1 MKIRALLFLLLA
13 PLLCAWTATAG
24 IVSDVRE
31 AIAKNDLAAA
41 DRTAQTYQRTQG
53 STPELAAAISYLAR
67 GFLNAKNL
75 DRADASASQ
84 ARDLALQDLH
94 GRKLDQ
100 DPLLVTALGASIEVH
115 AQVLNARAEKAE
127 AVAFLRGE
135 LKTYGNTSL
144 VERIQKNI
152 NLISLEGKPA
162 PPLEATVWFGPQPPT
177 LASLHGKAVLLFFW
191 AHWCPDC
198 KQEVAI
204 IADLMKK
211 YGPQGLVVIGPT
223 RYYGYVANGDEATPS
238 VEKPYIDKIRHQ
250 YYAPLIDMPA
260 PLSNANFATYGASST
275 PTLALINRQGI
286 VRYYH
291 PGAASEAE
299 LSSQILAALK

>member
-1 MKIRALLFLLLA
+1 MKIRALL
-13 PLLCAWTATAG
+13 LLCAATASAG
-24 IVSDVRE
+24 IVDDVRG
-31 AIAKNDLAAA
+31 AIAKKDLVGANRVVQA
-41 DRTAQTYQRTQG
+41 YQNTQG
-53 STPELAAAISYLAR
+53 ATPELAAAISYLAR
-67 GFLNAKNL
+67 GFLNTKDL
-75 DRADASASQ
+75 DRADAYASQ
-84 ARDLALQDLH
+84 ARDMALKSLR

-100 DPLLVTALGASIEVH
+100 DPFLVTALGASIEIH
-115 AQVLNARAEKAE
+115 SQVLNARAEKSE
-127 AVAFLRGE
+127 ALTFLRGE
-135 LKTYGNTSL
+135 LKTYGTTTL

-162 PPLEATVWFGPQPPT
+162 PPLEAAVWFGPQPPT
-177 LASLHGKAVLLFFW
+177 LASLRGKAVLLFFW

-204 IADLMKK
+204 IADLQKK

-223 RYYGYVANGDEATPS
+223 RYYGYVANGDDAPPA
-238 VEKPYIDKIRHQ
+238 VEKPYIDKIRHEF
-250 YYAPLIDMPA
+250 YAPLLQMPA
-260 PLSNANFATYGASST
+260 PLSNANFAIYGASST

>member
-1 MKIRALLFLLLA
+1 MKIRPQALLV
-13 PLLCAWTATAG
+13 LCAWTLSAG
-24 IVSDVRE
+24 IVDDVRV
-31 AIAKNDLAAA
+31 AIANNDLAGAG
-41 DRTAQTYQRTQG
+41 RLAQVFQQMNG
-53 STPELAAAISYLAR
+53 STPELAAAVSYLAR
-67 GFLNAKNL
+67 GSLASKNL
-75 DRADASASQ
+75 DGADRYATQ
-84 ARDLALQDLH
+84 AREMALKNLR

-100 DPLLVTALGASIEVH
+100 VAFLPIALGASIEVH
-115 AQVLNARAEKAE
+115 AQVLHARAQTSE

-152 NLISLEGKPA
+152 NLISMEGKPA
-162 PPLEATVWFGPQPPT
+162 PPLESAVWFGPKPPT
-177 LASLHGKAVLLFFW
+177 LASLRGKVVLLFFW

-198 KQEVAI
+198 KEEVPILAN
-204 IADLMKK
+204 LSRR

-223 RYYGYVANGDEATPS
+223 RYYGYVSNGDDAKPA
-238 VEKPYIDKIRHQ
+238 VEKPYIEQIRIR
-250 YYAPLIDMPA
+250 YYSPLSQMPV

-275 PTLALINRQGI
+275 PTLALIDRQGI

-299 LSSQILAALK
+299 LSSKIQALLK

>member
-1 MKIRALLFLLLA
+1 MKIRPQALLV
-13 PLLCAWTATAG
+13 LCAWTLSAG
-24 IVSDVRE
+24 IVDDVRV
-31 AIAKNDLAAA
+31 AIANNDLAGAG
-41 DRTAQTYQRTQG
+41 RLAQVFQQMNG
-53 STPELAAAISYLAR
+53 STPELAAAVSYLAR
-67 GFLNAKNL
+67 GSLASKNL
-75 DRADASASQ
+75 DGADRYATQ
-84 ARDLALQDLH
+84 AREMALKNLR

-100 DPLLVTALGASIEVH
+100 VAFLPIALGASIEVH
-115 AQVLNARAEKAE
+115 AQVLHARAQTSE

-152 NLISLEGKPA
+152 NLISMEGKPA
-162 PPLEATVWFGPQPPT
+162 PPLESAVWFGPKPPT
-177 LASLHGKAVLLFFW
+177 LASLRGKVVLLFFW

-198 KQEVAI
+198 KEEVAI
-204 IADLMKK
+204 LANLLKK

-223 RYYGYVANGDEATPS
+223 RYYGYVSNGDDAKPA
-238 VEKPYIDKIRHQ
+238 VEKPYIEQIRIR
-250 YYAPLIDMPA
+250 YYSPLSQMPV

-275 PTLALINRQGI
+275 PTLALIDRQGI

-299 LSSQILAALK
+299 LSSKIQALLK

>member
-1 MKIRALLFLLLA
+1 MKIRAFLL
-13 PLLCAWTATAG
+13 LLCAWTASAG
-24 IVSDVRE
+24 IVDDVRE
-31 AIAKNDLAAA
+31 AIAKNDLVTA
-41 DRTAQTYQRTQG
+41 DRMAQAYQRSQG
-53 STPELAAAISYLAR
+53 ATPELAAAVSYLAR
-67 GFLNAKNL
+67 GFLNARNL
-75 DRADASASQ
+75 DRAEAYASQ
-84 ARDLALQDLH
+84 ARDLALKNLR

-100 DPLLVTALGASIEVH
+100 DQFLPIALGASIEVH
-115 AQVLNARAEKAE
+115 AQVLNARAEKSE

-135 LKTYGNTSL
+135 LKTYGTTSL

-162 PPLEATVWFGPQPPT
+162 PPLVSTVWFGPKPPT
-177 LASLHGKAVLLFFW
+177 LASLRGKAVLLFFW

-198 KQEVAI
+198 KEEVAI
-204 IADLMKK
+204 IANLVKK
-211 YGPQGLVVIGPT
+211 YGPRGLVVIGPT
-223 RYYGYVANGDEATPS
+223 RYYGYVANGDDAPPA
-238 VEKPYIDKIRHQ
+238 VEKRYISEIRDR
-250 YYAPLIDMPA
+250 YYSQLSQMPV